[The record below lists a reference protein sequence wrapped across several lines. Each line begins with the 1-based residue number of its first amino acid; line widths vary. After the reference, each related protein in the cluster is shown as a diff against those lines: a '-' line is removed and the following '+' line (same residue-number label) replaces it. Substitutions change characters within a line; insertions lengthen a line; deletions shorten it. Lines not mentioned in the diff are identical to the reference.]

1 MEGLRFGLLLGLCGG
16 VASSLW
22 IWVYLYWHPFRQ
34 YIRPEGLPSHH
45 RKAGTP
51 TMGGL
56 PLVIIFLI
64 AWSCTP
70 LWQVEISWR
79 GWFAVLSAVGAGA
92 IGLWDDLLSGL
103 KGRSE
108 GLSPAGKL
116 VLQLV
121 VATGIAL
128 FLSFKSGDLKF
139 IVPFSSLG
147 VPLRA
152 IPAPLLFL
160 LVLLGFWGT
169 TNGANLTDGLDGLA
183 AGCGIVILLG
193 ALTISRASPELAALS
208 LLGAGLFAGFL
219 WWNAYPA
226 RVFMGDVG
234 SMFLGGLI
242 FGVYTAAGGIF
253 LLPLF
258 AGIFVLESLSVIA
271 QVFAFKLAGV
281 RVLKMSP
288 LHHHLEAGEVP
299 WPHLLRSPNWPE
311 PTVVARLWL
320 LALLFVALGILA
332 ARWGNI

>member
-1 MEGLRFGLLLGLCGG
+1 MWAFIRYPPFGQ
-16 VASSLW
+16 
-22 IWVYLYWHPFRQ
+22 H
-34 YIRPEGLPSHH
+34 IRPEGLATHR

-56 PLVIIFLI
+56 PLMIIFII
-64 AWSCTP
+64 AWGCAP
-70 LWQVEISWR
+70 FWPVEISWR
-79 GWFAVLSAVGAGA
+79 GWFVALSAVGAGA
-92 IGLWDDLLSGL
+92 IGFWDDLLSGL

-116 VLQLV
+116 LLQLL
-121 VATGIAL
+121 VATGL
-128 FLSFKSGDLKF
+128 FLLLELGAGRQTFG
-139 IVPFSSLG
+139 VPFS
-147 VPLRA
+147 PLTVRLRE
-152 IPAPLLFL
+152 IPGAALFF

-193 ALTISRASPELAALS
+193 ALTIPRASPELAALS

-226 RVFMGDVG
+226 KVFMGDVG

-258 AGIFVLESLSVIA
+258 AGIFVLESLSVIV
-271 QVFAFKLAGV
+271 QVFAFKLVGV

-320 LALLFVALGILA
+320 LSVAFVSLGVLA
-332 ARWGNI
+332 TVA